1 MFYNYSTQTRQA
13 LKRPPKFSIIIPCY
27 KVEKYIRAC
36 LDSVLVQKCDSWEV
50 ICTDDGSPDETGRV
64 LDDYLREHF
73 GNITEEERVIKAIG
87 DEDRHPET
95 PKRVLTGALAS
106 GARMMVVHQQN
117 CGVSGARNT
126 AMTLATGEWLVYL
139 DGDDLLAPTALE
151 TLSRCLNQVPDAD
164 IIRCGYVNFNDGEPC
179 VWPHDSVDEVQS
191 IDISKEIPDAF
202 GGCFQRMV
210 FRRELVKDIAYKGV
224 SCSEEMPYVLRC
236 VIRGRKL
243 ILTNRVIYGYRV
255 CEVSMSHRTYVTLER
270 CEQVYDATRCMARL
284 MAECDKN
291 VPLWFSKCIINR
303 WLEMQVDMITYVKD
317 EKERVHAYNYWLTKL
332 PKIRRYGEYCSLWQL
347 MVSRVCIRL
356 PWKPVTFCLC
366 YVPHWLKSHG
376 LNRQA
381 ICNVLRR
388 IFH

>member
-36 LDSVLVQKCDSWEV
+36 LDSVLAQKCDSWEA

-87 DEDRHPET
+87 DEDRHPEA

-139 DGDDLLAPTALE
+139 DGDDLLAPRAFDIVE
-151 TLSRCLNQVPDAD
+151 KCLKKFPDAD
-164 IIRCGYVNFNDGEPC
+164 IVRCGYVNFNDGEEC
-179 VWPHDSVDEVQS
+179 VWPHDFVDEVQS

-210 FRRELVKDIAYKGV
+210 FRRELVKDVAYKGV
-224 SCSEEMPYVLRC
+224 SCTEEMPYVLRC
-236 VIRGRKL
+236 FDRAIVLAL
-243 ILTNRVIYGYRV
+243 INDVFYGYRV
-255 CEVSMSHRTYVTLER
+255 LVGSMSHRQCSLER
-270 CEQVYDATRCMARL
+270 YNQYYDATRAM
-284 MAECDKN
+284 MKIISN
-291 VPLWFSKCIINR
+291 SSKTFPKSLIRANINR
-303 WLEMQVDMITYVKD
+303 WIESQYACINCSLSSYEDRKD
-317 EKERVHAYNYWLTKL
+317 AVGYWKKHLPGLKKYCNYCTLWQRIVLHVCLWCPFFFFYFLFCKL
-332 PKIRRYGEYCSLWQL
+332 PYFVKRAGIHR
-347 MVSRVCIRL
+347 
-356 PWKPVTFCLC
+356 
-366 YVPHWLKSHG
+366 
-376 LNRQA
+376 
-381 ICNVLRR
+381 
-388 IFH
+388 